1 MTNRTPWLATAGLL
15 AACALPARATPVLV
29 EIRGDVFS
37 NQVSTGPLGNVNA
50 GETVTY
56 SFTLDSEDFVN
67 GSFPTRGYAI
77 NLNSF
82 ALNFSSGTSI
92 GLSPSFAGPAY
103 FVIRNNDPAT
113 DGFFLSQGLD
123 FPSGLDLNQS
133 GVFGN
138 FAASFSVSYTGDTLS
153 SLNILDAVGTYDF
166 TGLTVFGMG
175 IDDGPFE
182 GVVGIDFSSMTISV
196 VPAPSAMALLGLG
209 GLTLVRRRR

>member
-1 MTNRTPWLATAGLL
+1 MHPCFKTITAAALLTAGAIPAH
-15 AACALPARATPVLV
+15 AAPVLV

-37 NQVSTGPLGNVNA
+37 NQVNSGILGDVNA

-56 SFTLDSEDFVN
+56 SFTVDSTNFVN

-77 NLNSF
+77 DLDSF
-82 ALNFSSGTSI
+82 LLTFSGGASI
-92 GLSPSFAGPAY
+92 GLSPAFAGPAY
-103 FVIRNNDPAT
+103 FVIRDNDPAV

-123 FPSGLDLNQS
+123 FPSGLDLNQA

-138 FAASFSVSYTGDTLS
+138 FAASFNVGYQGDTLS
-153 SLNILDAVGTYDF
+153 SLDILDTVGTYDF
-166 TGLTVFGMG
+166 TGLKVFGMG

-196 VPAPSAMALLGLG
+196 VPAPSGAALLGLA
-209 GLTLVRRRR
+209 GLAIARRRR

>member
-1 MTNRTPWLATAGLL
+1 MTKIIIAAMLAAGTLTAG
-15 AACALPARATPVLV
+15 ATPILV
-29 EIRGDVFS
+29 EIHGDVYG

-82 ALNFSSGTSI
+82 ALNFSGGTNI

-103 FVIRNNDPAT
+103 FVIRNNDPAA

-123 FPSGLDLNQS
+123 FPTGLSLDQA

-153 SLNILDAVGTYDF
+153 SLNILDAVGSYDF
-166 TGLTVFGMG
+166 TGLTAFGMG

-209 GLTLVRRRR
+209 GLTIVRRRR

>member
-1 MTNRTPWLATAGLL
+1 MTKTIITAALAAATLTAG
-15 AACALPARATPVLV
+15 ATPILV
-29 EIRGDVFS
+29 EIHGDVYG
-37 NQVSTGPLGNVNA
+37 NQVSSGTLGNVNA

-56 SFTLDSEDFVN
+56 SFTLDSDDFVN

-77 NLNSF
+77 DLNSF
-82 ALNFSSGTSI
+82 ALNFSGGTSI

-103 FVIRNNDPAT
+103 FVIRDNDPAV

-123 FPSGLDLNQS
+123 FPSGMDLDQA
-133 GVFGN
+133 GAFGN
-138 FAASFSVSYTGDTLS
+138 FAASFNVSYTGDTLS
-153 SLNILDAVGTYDF
+153 SLDILGAVGSYDF

-209 GLTLVRRRR
+209 GLTVARRRR